1 MDKKTV
7 RQWKKVKQ
15 HDAFYHG
22 RSLRRKES
30 IGAEASME
38 PLGFALYIHKRNDWQ
53 YFEIIS
59 L

>member
-38 PLGFALYIHKRNDWQ
+38 PLGFALYIHK
-53 YFEIIS
+53 
-59 L
+59 